1 MSQQQNGRP
10 LILLPV
16 PLYRKNKFDVGLHRT
31 SHFNL
36 YTFAMQ
42 RVESI
47 PNEITAENI
56 FFARKVLLFVLDSIR
71 AARYELQFVFFS
83 RINLM

>member
-1 MSQQQNGRP
+1 
-10 LILLPV
+10 
-16 PLYRKNKFDVGLHRT
+16 
-31 SHFNL
+31 
-36 YTFAMQ
+36 MQ

-56 FFARKVLLFVLDSIR
+56 FFDRKVLLFVLDSIR